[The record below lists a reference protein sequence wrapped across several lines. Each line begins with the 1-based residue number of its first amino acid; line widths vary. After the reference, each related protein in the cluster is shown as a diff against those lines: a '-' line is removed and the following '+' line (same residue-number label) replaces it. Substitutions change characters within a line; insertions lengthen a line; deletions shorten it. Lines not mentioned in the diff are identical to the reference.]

1 MRELS
6 VQIGKRIRVL
16 REMKALTQEELADNS
31 GLHRSHM
38 GQVERGESN
47 LTVLTLYKIGAALGL
62 SLSDM
67 LMGIGESRRVRR
79 QS

>member
-16 REMKALTQEELADNS
+16 RKTKALTQEELADNS

-47 LTVLTLYKIGAALGL
+47 LTVLTLHKIGSALGL

-67 LMGIGESRRVRR
+67 LRGIEESGNFADR
-79 QS
+79 